1 MTTLTINIEDQS
13 AEKSVK
19 AFLDKLGLKYS
30 IDKQSSSNPWWE
42 DQAIIEKLDDRSNA
56 LKSGTDKGFSFS
68 EIKQDLLGR

>member
-30 IDKQSSSNPWWE
+30 IDSQTASYSWWE
-42 DQAIIEKLDDRSNA
+42 DDALIKELGERSQG
-56 LKSGTDKGFSFS
+56 LKSGHDKGFSFS
-68 EIKQDLLGR
+68 EIKQGLLKR